1 MTQKLARFVRDQ
13 LSAASNDSRGT
24 RPELGY
30 RTRQTG
36 KSGQERRGGGVFGSR
51 DSSYQ
56 TRRQRIAQALWFT
69 EMTAVEVLGSVDELA
84 AGTGGSI
91 DAVTGA
97 AICPYWKSRSREI

>member
-1 MTQKLARFVRDQ
+1 MT
-13 LSAASNDSRGT
+13 
-24 RPELGY
+24 
-30 RTRQTG
+30 
-36 KSGQERRGGGVFGSR
+36 RR
-51 DSSYQ
+51 SSYQ

-97 AICPYWKSRSREI
+97 AICPYWESRSREI

>member
-1 MTQKLARFVRDQ
+1 M
-13 LSAASNDSRGT
+13 AAVSL
-24 RPELGY
+24 EA
-30 RTRQTG
+30 
-36 KSGQERRGGGVFGSR
+36 V
-51 DSSYQ
+51 
-56 TRRQRIAQALWFT
+56 RQRIAQALWFT